1 MAPLGR
7 AAGLVWTVVTVMTMV
22 LVPARPAG
30 AAALANAKAQ
40 AAQLSAEIAADSAR
54 LDVLAQQY
62 DNAEQQVQTL
72 AVKLAALQ
80 HTIGQTRQQVDA
92 AHQAL
97 HQAALDAY
105 VQGSTSTGLGGIFSS
120 GAEQAST
127 VQEYRTVATGNLQDS
142 LDRLH
147 RAQAALSAQQ
157 NRLQATEHQAQAAA
171 AAAAGARQQAE
182 TTQAAE
188 TAALSRVNGQIRA
201 IIAAQ
206 QAAAAAAA
214 RQAFLA
220 KLAAAATQAQQAT
233 FNTATAPQPL
243 PAAGGAARA
252 VQAAQS
258 QLGVPYV
265 WGGEQPGVGFDC
277 SGLTQ
282 WAWRQAGVAIPRTAA
297 AQYAATTHV
306 PMSAIQP
313 GDLLFWDEGGT
324 IGHVAMYVGNGEVI
338 QAPATGQTVSYHAI
352 WTQGLVGAGRP

>member
-1 MAPLGR
+1 M
-7 AAGLVWTVVTVMTMV
+7 GLVWTVVTVMTMV
-22 LVPARPAG
+22 LVPAARPAG
-30 AAALANAKAQ
+30 ADALSSAKAQ

-62 DNAEQQVQTL
+62 DDAQQQVQTL
-72 AVKLAALQ
+72 SVKLAALQ
-80 HTIGQTRQQVDA
+80 HTIDQTRQQVGTDRL
-92 AHQAL
+92 AL
-97 HQAALDAY
+97 RQAALDAY
-105 VQGSTSTGLGGIFSS
+105 VQGSTTTGLDGVFSS

-127 VQEYRTVATGNLQDS
+127 AQEYRSVATGNLQGT

-147 RAQAALSAQQ
+147 HAQAALTAQQ
-157 NRLQATEHQAQAAA
+157 TQLQTTEHQAQTAAA
-171 AAAAGARQQAE
+171 AAVKARQQAQA
-182 TTQAAE
+182 TQAAE
-188 TAALSRVNGQIRA
+188 TAALSQVNGQIKS
-201 IIAAQ
+201 IIQAR

-220 KLAAAATQAQQAT
+220 KLAAAAAAQAQQAAL
-233 FNTATAPQPL
+233 NTAAPPQPV
-243 PAAGGAARA
+243 PVAGGAGGAVRA
-252 VQAAQS
+252 AES

-265 WGGEQPGVGFDC
+265 WGGESPGRGFDC

-282 WAWRQAGVAIPRTAA
+282 WSWRQAGVGIPRTAA
-297 AQYAATTHV
+297 AQYAAITHV

-313 GDLLFWDEGGT
+313 GDLIFWDEGGT

>member
-1 MAPLGR
+1 
-7 AAGLVWTVVTVMTMV
+7 MTMV
-22 LVPARPAG
+22 LVPAARPAG
-30 AAALANAKAQ
+30 ADALSSAKAQ

-72 AVKLAALQ
+72 AVKLVALQ
-80 HTIGQTRQQVDA
+80 RTIGQTRRQVDA

-97 HQAALDAY
+97 HQVALDAY
-105 VQGSTSTGLGGIFSS
+105 VQGSTSTGLDEIFSS

-127 VQEYRTVATGNLQDS
+127 AQEYQTVATGNLQES
-142 LDRLH
+142 LDGLR
-147 RAQAALSAQQ
+147 RAQAALRGQQ
-157 NRLQATEHQAQAAA
+157 SRLQATERQAQTST
-171 AAAAGARQQAE
+171 AAAAGARRQAE
-182 TTQAAE
+182 ATQAAE
-188 TAALSRVNGQIRA
+188 TAALSRANGQIKT

-220 KLAAAATQAQQAT
+220 KLAAAAQAQQAT
-233 FNTATAPQPL
+233 FNTVAAPQVL

-297 AQYAATTHV
+297 GQYAAITHV
-306 PMSAIQP
+306 PLSDIQP